1 MRHRLF
7 VCATLSL
14 GLTFTAVAAE
24 AVKAPALRSA
34 PVQVIRGDTQGISLD
49 AVVEAGRQTVIAAQ
63 VSGAIVALPVKAGDR
78 VKGGQVL
85 LRLDAR
91 AAQSGVAASHAQL
104 ESARAQASLAEK
116 ELKRQQALFEKQ
128 YISQAAVERSR
139 VALET
144 AQAQARA
151 LVAQVGAATTQT
163 DYYTLAAPYA
173 GVVSEVPVSLGD
185 MAQPGKPLL
194 TVFDPSSLRLSASVP
209 ESLISALKAD
219 VSLTVA
225 IDGIPDLQVRQWQL
239 LPALDAGSHSRT
251 IRLTLPAEAAAALV
265 PGRFARVQ
273 LPGQEAKERSLRFL
287 VPSAAVLR
295 RAELQLVYVMTPDGR
310 PHLRQVRLGE
320 AHGDQ
325 VEVLSGLR
333 EGESVALDPQA
344 AAQVR

>member
-14 GLTFTAVAAE
+14 GLTTATVAAE
-24 AVKAPALRSA
+24 ATKAATLRIA
-34 PVQVIRGDTQGISLD
+34 PVQVIAGVTQSASLD

-63 VSGAIVALPVKAGDR
+63 VPGAIVALPVKAGDR

-194 TVFDPSSLRLSASVP
+194 TVFDPSSLRVSASVP
-209 ESLISALKAD
+209 ESLVSVLKAD
-219 VSLTVA
+219 AALTVA
-225 IDGIPDLQVRQWQL
+225 MDGIPDIQVRQWQL
-239 LPALDAGSHSRT
+239 LPALDAASHTRT
-251 IRLTLPAEAAAALV
+251 VRLTLPAEVVASLA

-273 LPGQEAKERSLRFL
+273 LPGQASKEGSSKFI
-287 VPSAAVLR
+287 VPSSAVLR
-295 RAELQLVYVMTPDGR
+295 RAEMQLVYVMTPDGR

-320 AHGDQ
+320 ARGDQ